1 MRGLKFA
8 IAVGVTSLV
17 LVAAIGG
24 AGLLAVRSVL
34 ASSPV
39 ATFATIA
46 SGPWVGGPHLQLPPQ
61 LQGLTSLP
69 ADQRFAHFDGV
80 QVNLKDQNNNP
91 LTINVTPGTVTSASK
106 TSLSITAN
114 DGSAKTYTLS
124 SSTAIHGLPPQ
135 GSAQGSQPT
144 IAKGDKVVVVTVNS
158 DTTPMAVVDGGPNG
172 FSGGPG
178 GGPWNW
184 GHHAPTQQ

>member
-8 IAVGVTSLV
+8 IAVGITSVALV
-17 LVAAIGG
+17 VAIGG
-24 AGLLAVRSVL
+24 VGLLAARSVL

-39 ATFATIA
+39 ATFATMA
-46 SGPWVGGPHLQLPPQ
+46 SGPWAGGPWSGSSNFHLPPQ

-91 LTINVTPGTVTSASK
+91 LTINVTPGTVTAASA

-114 DGSAKTYTLS
+114 DGSAKTYAVD
-124 SSTAIHGLPPQ
+124 SSTAIHGIPAQ
-135 GSAQGSQPT
+135 GGAQGSQPS
-144 IAKGDKVVVVTVNS
+144 IAKGDKVVVVTLNS
-158 DTTPMAVVDGGPNG
+158 DTTAMAVMDGGANG

-178 GGPWNW
+178 GGPWHW
-184 GHHAPTQQ
+184 GH